1 LAQNAEGKS
10 FEVHAGFPCRLIKEA
25 SGNEV
30 ERLLETDYVGE
41 GWILVHTPAEWRG
54 TFLRTTFFHRTASF
68 LWDGCV
74 FQFGCPFERLG
85 ESADLKPSM
94 NPLRTII
101 LILLALMQA
110 FPAQALRPFAMGTGV
125 LCEMVCCGEP
135 ADEGPGTCECGA
147 GGESPASDVSALPR
161 ALRESPQ
168 VAGAVAVEVD
178 VLGRRPDK
186 RYDEVRPARLA
197 RWRAHRPKVRLAV
210 LFCSFLE

>member
-1 LAQNAEGKS
+1 MAQNAEGNS
-10 FEVHAGFPCRLIKEA
+10 FEVHAGFPFCLIEKPW
-25 SGNEV
+25 GNEV
-30 ERLLETDYVGE
+30 EKLLENDYVGE
-41 GWILVHTPAEWRG
+41 GWILVHTPAEWQG
-54 TFLRTTFFHRTASF
+54 TFLRTTFFYRTASF

-74 FQFGCPFERLG
+74 FQFGCPFECPG
-85 ESADLKPSM
+85 KSADLKPSM

-110 FPAQALRPFAMGTGV
+110 FPAQVFQSFAMETGV
-125 LCEMVCCGEP
+125 VCEMVCCAEYG
-135 ADEGPGTCECGA
+135 DEGPGTCECGA

-186 RYDEVRPARLA
+186 RFDEVRPARLA
-197 RWRAHRPKVRLAV
+197 RWRSHRPKVRLAV
-210 LFCSFLE
+210 LFCSFLK